1 MAIDILRRYLPLDPV
16 FLLLGEKAFTKFRED
31 ATIISEK
38 ERKGG
43 VCLIVRIE
51 TAERE
56 EIVIRCRAPSES
68 IYALKAAI
76 EETMRKEN
84 TITLMSDGASYFVP
98 KSEILFFESSEGK
111 VYAHTKDAM
120 YTAPY
125 KLFELEERMPPS
137 FVRVSKSVIAN
148 LLQIRSLKRE
158 VVGNGELTFRGCD
171 KKAYFS
177 RAYYKLLQYKLEEMR
192 LKT

>member
-1 MAIDILRRYLPLDPV
+1 MV
-16 FLLLGEKAFTKFRED
+16 
-31 ATIISEK
+31 
-38 ERKGG
+38 
-43 VCLIVRIE
+43 VRIE
-51 TAERE
+51 NAECD
-56 EIVIRCRAPSES
+56 EIVIRCREAGEKT
-68 IYALKAAI
+68 YALKSAI
-76 EETMRKEN
+76 EEIVRTES
-84 TITLMSDGASYFVP
+84 TISLTSQGTAYFIP
-98 KSEILFFESSEGK
+98 KNSILFFESCEGK
-111 VYAHTKDAM
+111 VYAHTRDGT

-137 FVRVSKSVIAN
+137 FVRVSKSVIVN
-148 LLQIRSLKRE
+148 LLQIRSLRRE